1 MKLSKLYTLAALSLM
16 LILGGCASSYYN
28 AGVRFYN
35 AFAYEKAVDKFKMAL
50 DKKDIPDAKRK
61 LAESYRKLKNSA
73 ETEKWYK
80 EVADMPEGKP
90 LDRLYAAQA
99 MMSNG
104 NYIDAKV
111 YLKQYLDQVPSDQMA
126 QKLFASCDSIG
137 KWRKDSARYVIE
149 VPNLNGSSSNMSPF
163 YYKSG
168 LMFSSDRSG
177 SKKLYEW
184 NGRPFL
190 DIYFANETS
199 PGNFENPK
207 PLGGING
214 IFHEGN
220 AVVSPDGKTIY
231 FTRNNYVKKKAKT
244 SSTEEVV
251 LKIYQATKNDT
262 AWSDIKQLSFNSN
275 EFSCGHP
282 ALSADGNT
290 MYFTSDMPGG
300 FGGTDIYLVTKD
312 GENWS
317 APKNLGSSIN
327 TSLNEQFPTIVGDVM
342 YFSSEGHYNIGGL
355 DIFKSTNNG
364 GAWSQPVNL
373 GFPFNSQSDDFGFI
387 TKDGGETGYLTSNR
401 NSSDGKIDQILRFL
415 KPDYTINLK
424 VLVRD
429 KVSGLPLAG
438 AKVEFLNKR
447 TGQKET
453 KTSNSDGTVD
463 FTANSE
469 TEYTILASKDG
480 YFNNSMDFSTVG
492 FGDKDDLNQ
501 KVTIDLDKMKV
512 NEPIV
517 LKNIY
522 YDFDKADIR
531 PDAAIEL
538 DKLVKIMKDNPTII
552 VELGSHTDSRGT
564 DLYNQ
569 KLSQRRADSAVKYII
584 SKGIASNRIT
594 AKGYGEK
601 VLLNGCK
608 DGVNCSEDEHQ
619 LNRRTEFTVTGFTDQ
634 PVIKSTK

>member
-1 MKLSKLYTLAALSLM
+1 MKLSKLYTLASLAL
-16 LILGGCASSYYN
+16 IIVLGGCASSYYN
-28 AGVRFYN
+28 AGTRFYN
-35 AFAYEKAVDKFKMAL
+35 AFAYEKAVDKFKKAL
-50 DKKDIPDAKRK
+50 AKKDIPDAKRK
-61 LAESYRKLKNSA
+61 LADSYRKLKNSA

-80 EVADMPEGKP
+80 EVADMPDGKP

-104 NYIDAKV
+104 NYSDAKV

-137 KWRKDSARYVIE
+137 KWRKDSARYIIE
-149 VPNLNGSSSNMSPF
+149 VPNLNGSASNMSPF
-163 YYKSG
+163 FYKNG
-168 LMFSSDRSG
+168 VMFSSDRSG
-177 SKKLYEW
+177 SKKKYEW

-199 PGNFENPK
+199 PGNFDNPK
-207 PLGGING
+207 QVNGING
-214 IFHEGN
+214 IYHEGN

-262 AWSDIKQLSFNSN
+262 VWTDIKELSFNSD

-282 ALSADGNT
+282 ALSADGKT

-300 FGGTDIYLVTKD
+300 FGGTDIYMATKD
-312 GENWS
+312 GDNWS

-327 TSLNEQFPTIVGDVM
+327 TSLNEQFPTLVGDAI

-355 DIFKSTNNG
+355 DIFKSTFNN

-373 GFPFNSQSDDFGFI
+373 GFPFNSQSDDFGYI
-387 TKDGGETGYLTSNR
+387 TKDGGETGYLSSNR
-401 NSSDGKIDQILRFL
+401 NSRDGKIDQILRFR
-415 KPDYTINLK
+415 KPDLIINLN

-453 KTSNSDGTVD
+453 KTTKSDGTVD
-463 FTANSE
+463 FTANEE
-469 TEYTILASKDG
+469 TEYTLLASKEG
-480 YFNNSMDFSTVG
+480 YFKNSMEFSTVG

-501 KVTIDLDKMKV
+501 KVTIDLEKMKV

-564 DLYNQ
+564 DQYNQ
-569 KLSQRRADSAVKYII
+569 KLSKRRADSAVKYII
-584 SKGIASNRIT
+584 SKGITANRIT
-594 AKGYGEK
+594 AKGYGETR
-601 VLLNGCK
+601 LLNNCK
-608 DGVNCSEDEHQ
+608 DGVKCSDDEHQ

-634 PVIKSTK
+634 PVIKSIK